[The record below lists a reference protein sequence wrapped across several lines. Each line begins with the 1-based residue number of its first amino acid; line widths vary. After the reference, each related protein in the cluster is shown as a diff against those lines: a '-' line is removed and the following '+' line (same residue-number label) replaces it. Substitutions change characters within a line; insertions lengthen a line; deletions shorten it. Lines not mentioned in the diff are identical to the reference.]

1 MPIAISVIISL
12 VLVTATVLLHYE
24 LLQFAAGLPN
34 RLTSPKRSRVLIVL
48 AVVLAA
54 HVLEAGLYALAYYL
68 MQTHL
73 GLGALSGHLE
83 GGTLDYFYFSI
94 ATYTTLGIGDLH
106 PSRRPA
112 PRGWNRVPE
121 RPCAHRLV
129 GFVHLPH
136 DGGVLGDETGCS
148 IGEGRDVN
156 EIALQAVPKG

>member
-12 VLVTATVLLHYE
+12 ILVTATVLLHYE

-73 GLGALSGHLE
+73 GLGALNGHLE

-94 ATYTTLGIGDLH
+94 ATYTTLGMGDLH
-106 PSRRPA
+106 PV
-112 PRGWNRVPE
+112 GVL
-121 RPCAHRLV
+121 RLV
-129 GFVHLPH
+129 AGIESLN
-136 DGGVLGDETGCS
+136 GLVLIGWSASFTYLTMEEFWGMKRDSQSTKAET
-148 IGEGRDVN
+148 
-156 EIALQAVPKG
+156 

>member
-12 VLVTATVLLHYE
+12 FLVTATVLLHYE

-73 GLGALSGHLE
+73 GLGALNGHLE

-94 ATYTTLGIGDLH
+94 ATYTTLGMGDLH
-106 PSRRPA
+106 PV
-112 PRGWNRVPE
+112 GVL
-121 RPCAHRLV
+121 RLV
-129 GFVHLPH
+129 AGIESLN
-136 DGGVLGDETGCS
+136 GLVLIGWSASFTYLTMEEFWGMKRDSQSTKAET
-148 IGEGRDVN
+148 
-156 EIALQAVPKG
+156 